1 MKERQFQSPGGGS
14 LTWYE
19 AGQGRPLILLHG
31 WAMSAAA
38 FQELAGLLAGNYRV
52 LVPDLPGHG
61 KSSPAGRND
70 LAGLSDVLTDWLSS
84 LAAGPYT
91 LVGWSLG
98 GMLSLQIASDGK
110 LPVERLSLIGSTPKF
125 TAGDDWSFGL
135 PVAQVRAMA
144 RNLKRQFEA
153 TLAEFFSLTFAG
165 ESLSIDR
172 LRMIRNFAV
181 RASSLPDQNVAFEL
195 LNVLAE
201 QDQRDI
207 LSKIQIPAMVL
218 HGELDRISP
227 AGAGRAMAAMLPLG
241 EYVPFAGIGHAPFL
255 SKPHDVA
262 VRLLEFC

>member
-1 MKERQFQSPGGGS
+1 MKERQFQRPGGGS

-19 AGQGRPLILLHG
+19 AGQGKPLVLLHG

-38 FQELAGLLAGNYRV
+38 FQELAGLLAENYRV

-70 LAGLSDVLTDWLSS
+70 LAGLSGVLTDWLSS
-84 LAAGPYT
+84 LAAKPYT

-98 GMLSLQIASDGK
+98 GMLSLQITSDGK
-110 LPVERLSLIGSTPKF
+110 LPVERLSLIGTTPKF

-153 TLAEFFSLTFAG
+153 TLAEFFSLAFAG

-181 RASSLPDQNVAFEL
+181 RASSLPDQDVAFEL
-195 LNVLAE
+195 LEVLAE

-207 LSKIQIPAMVL
+207 LSRIQIPAMVL
-218 HGELDRISP
+218 HGELDQISP
-227 AGAGRAMAAMLPLG
+227 VGAGRAMAAMLPFG

>member
-1 MKERQFQSPGGGS
+1 MKERQFQRLGGGS

-19 AGQGRPLILLHG
+19 AGQGRSLILLHG
-31 WAMSAAA
+31 WAMSATA
-38 FQELAGLLAGNYRV
+38 FQELAGLLAENYRV

-98 GMLSLQIASDGK
+98 GMLSLQIVSDAK

-165 ESLSIDR
+165 ESLSVDR

-181 RASSLPDQNVAFEL
+181 RASSLPDQDVAFEL

-201 QDQRDI
+201 QDQRNI
-207 LSKIQIPAMVL
+207 LSRIQVPAMVL

-227 AGAGRAMAAMLPLG
+227 VGAGRAMAAMLPFG
-241 EYVPFAGIGHAPFL
+241 EYVPFAGVGHAPFL

>member
-1 MKERQFQSPGGGS
+1 MKERQFQRPGGGS

-19 AGQGRPLILLHG
+19 AGQGRLLVLLHG

-38 FQELAGLLAGNYRV
+38 FQELAGLLAENYRV
-52 LVPDLPGHG
+52 LVPDLPGHS

-70 LAGLSDVLTDWLSS
+70 LAGLSGVLTDWLSS
-84 LAAGPYT
+84 LAAKPYT

-110 LPVERLSLIGSTPKF
+110 LPVERLSLIGTTPKF
-125 TAGDDWSFGL
+125 TAGDDWPFGL
-135 PVAQVRAMA
+135 PATQVRAMA
-144 RNLKRQFEA
+144 RNLKRQFET
-153 TLAEFFSLTFAG
+153 TLAEFFSLAFAG

-181 RASSLPDQNVAFEL
+181 RASSLPDQDVAFEL
-195 LNVLAE
+195 LNMLAV

-207 LSKIQIPAMVL
+207 LCDIHIPAMVL
-218 HGELDRISP
+218 HGELDQISP
-227 AGAGRAMAAMLPLG
+227 VGAGRAMAAMLPFG

>member
-1 MKERQFQSPGGGS
+1 MKERQFQRPGGGS

-19 AGQGRPLILLHG
+19 AGQGRSLILLHG
-31 WAMSAAA
+31 WAMSATA
-38 FQELAGLLAGNYRV
+38 FQELAGLLAENYRV

-98 GMLSLQIASDGK
+98 GMLSLQIVSDAK

-165 ESLSIDR
+165 ESLSVDR

-181 RASSLPDQNVAFEL
+181 RASSLPDQDVAFEL

-201 QDQRDI
+201 QDQRNI
-207 LSKIQIPAMVL
+207 LSRIQVPAMVL

-227 AGAGRAMAAMLPLG
+227 VGAGRAMAAMLPFG
-241 EYVPFAGIGHAPFL
+241 EYVPFAGVGHAPFL

>member
-1 MKERQFQSPGGGS
+1 MKERQFQKPGGGS

-19 AGQGRPLILLHG
+19 AGQGRSLILLHG

-61 KSSPAGRND
+61 RSSPAGRND

-98 GMLSLQIASDGK
+98 GMLSLQIVSDAK

-165 ESLSIDR
+165 ESLSVDR

-181 RASSLPDQNVAFEL
+181 RASSLPDQDVAFEL

-201 QDQRDI
+201 QDQRNI
-207 LSKIQIPAMVL
+207 LSRIQVPAMVL

-227 AGAGRAMAAMLPLG
+227 VGAGRAMAAMLPFG
-241 EYVPFAGIGHAPFL
+241 EYVPFAGVGHAPFL

>member
-1 MKERQFQSPGGGS
+1 MKERQFQRPGGGH

-19 AGQGRPLILLHG
+19 AGQGRPLVLLHG

-38 FQELAGLLAGNYRV
+38 FQELAGLLAENFRV

-135 PVAQVRAMA
+135 PATQVRAMA
-144 RNLKRQFEA
+144 RNLKRQFET
-153 TLAEFFSLTFAG
+153 TLP
-165 ESLSIDR
+165 
-172 LRMIRNFAV
+172 
-181 RASSLPDQNVAFEL
+181 SSFP
-195 LNVLAE
+195 
-201 QDQRDI
+201 
-207 LSKIQIPAMVL
+207 
-218 HGELDRISP
+218 
-227 AGAGRAMAAMLPLG
+227 
-241 EYVPFAGIGHAPFL
+241 
-255 SKPHDVA
+255 
-262 VRLLEFC
+262 

>member
-1 MKERQFQSPGGGS
+1 MKERQFQRPGGGS

-31 WAMSAAA
+31 WAVSAAA

-84 LAAGPYT
+84 LAAGPYA

-98 GMLSLQIASDGK
+98 GMLSLQMASDGK

-125 TAGDDWSFGL
+125 TAGDGWSFGL

-144 RNLKRQFEA
+144 RNLRRQFEA

-181 RASSLPDQNVAFEL
+181 RASSLPDQDVAFEL

-207 LSKIQIPAMVL
+207 LSKIQVPAMVL

>member
-1 MKERQFQSPGGGS
+1 MKERQFQRLGGGS

-19 AGQGRPLILLHG
+19 AGQGRSLILLHG
-31 WAMSAAA
+31 WAMSATA
-38 FQELAGLLAGNYRV
+38 FQELAGLLAENYRV

-98 GMLSLQIASDGK
+98 GMLSLQIVSDAK

-165 ESLSIDR
+165 ESLSVDR

-181 RASSLPDQNVAFEL
+181 RASSLPDQDVAFEL

-201 QDQRDI
+201 QDQRNI
-207 LSKIQIPAMVL
+207 LSRIQVPAMVL

-227 AGAGRAMAAMLPLG
+227 VGAGRAMAAMLPFG
-241 EYVPFAGIGHAPFL
+241 EYVPFAGVGHAPFL
-255 SKPHDVA
+255 SKPRDVA

>member
-1 MKERQFQSPGGGS
+1 MKERQFQRPGGGS

-19 AGQGRPLILLHG
+19 AGQGKPLVLLHG

-61 KSSPAGRND
+61 KSSPADRND

-84 LAAGPYT
+84 LAAKPYT

-98 GMLSLQIASDGK
+98 GMLSLQITSDGK

-153 TLAEFFSLTFAG
+153 TLAEFFSLAFAG

-181 RASSLPDQNVAFEL
+181 RASSLPDQDVAFEL
-195 LNVLAE
+195 LEVLAE

-207 LSKIQIPAMVL
+207 LSRIQIPAMVL
-218 HGELDRISP
+218 HGELDQISP
-227 AGAGRAMAAMLPLG
+227 VGAGRAMAAMLPFG